1 MRITFAVTLLLL
13 ACGSPVT
20 PWDAGFDA
28 GLPAPTDAGLPDA
41 GQDAGSEDAGVDAG
55 QPPRWVLPPAGLQA
69 SELGRLVNTNDP
81 LSVTLADRYMQAR
94 GIPLEHR
101 IELSFPVTPVMSV
114 ADFVAA
120 KALVDARLDGGIQAL
135 ALTWTSPYRVDC
147 MSVTTA
153 FAITYDAGAFCSTPC
168 AATRPVPT
176 FDVRSHRLRDDFGVL
191 PTMMIAASDAG
202 YGLDLIAR
210 GVASDRTNPPGH
222 GWFVRTTD
230 AARSVRYDDFIL
242 TVNQFL
248 DGGSLA
254 MTYVDD
260 PDATTITGQSGVM
273 FYFTGLASVPA
284 IGTNAYRPGAI
295 CDHLTSYGGQV
306 PNSGQMSAL
315 RWLEAGC
322 TGSYGTVVEPCNF
335 PTKFPRTSVLLKHYF
350 RGEPLIEA
358 YWKSVSMPGEGL
370 FIGEPLARPFD
381 VETTTWDADAG
392 ALTLSTNRL
401 EPGRTYAIEASD
413 ALDGGW
419 VQVQTGVRIGTPRRV
434 TLMVQPATA
443 LYYRL
448 VP

>member
-1 MRITFAVTLLLL
+1 MRTTFAVTLLLV
-13 ACGSPVT
+13 ACGAPVT
-20 PWDAGFDA
+20 PLDA
-28 GLPAPTDAGLPDA
+28 GLPVEDDAGLPDA
-41 GQDAGSEDAGVDAG
+41 GLDAGVEDAGFDAG
-55 QPPRWVLPPAGLQA
+55 VVPRWVLPPAGLAA
-69 SELGRLVNTNDP
+69 SELGVLVNTNDP
-81 LSVTLADRYMQAR
+81 LSVALADRYVQAR
-94 GIPLEHR
+94 GIPPEHR
-101 IELSFPVTPVMSV
+101 IELTFPVTPVMSV
-114 ADFVAA
+114 ANFMAA

-135 ALTWTSPYRVDC
+135 ALTWTHPYRVDC

-168 AATRPVPT
+168 SATRPVPT
-176 FDVRSHRLRDDFGVL
+176 FDARSHRLYDDFGVL

-210 GVASDRTNPPGH
+210 GVASDRTNPMGN

-230 AARSVRYDDFIL
+230 TARSVRFGDFIT
-242 TVNQFL
+242 TVNQFR

-254 MTYVDD
+254 MSYVDD
-260 PDATTITGQSGVM
+260 AGSITGESDVM
-273 FYFTGLASVPA
+273 FYFTGLASVPG
-284 IGTNAYRPGAI
+284 IGSNTYRPGAI
-295 CDHLTSYGGQV
+295 CDHLTSFGGQV

-335 PTKFPRTSVLLKHYF
+335 TTKFPQTSVLLKHYF

-381 VETTTWDADAG
+381 LETTSWDADAG
-392 ALTLSTNRL
+392 ALSLSTNRL
-401 EPGRTYAIEASD
+401 EPGRTYAIEGSD

-419 VQVQTGVRIGTPRRV
+419 VQVQTGARIATPRRV
-434 TLMVQPATA
+434 TLTVQPATW

>member
-13 ACGSPVT
+13 ACGAPVT
-20 PWDAGFDA
+20 TMDAGFDA
-28 GLPAPTDAGLPDA
+28 GVPVEEDAGVRDA
-41 GQDAGSEDAGVDAG
+41 GHDAGSEDAGFDAG
-55 QPPRWVLPPAGLQA
+55 QPPSWVLPPAGLQA
-69 SELGRLVNTNDP
+69 SELGVLVNTNDP

-94 GIPLEHR
+94 GIPYEHR
-101 IELSFPVTPVMSV
+101 VDLSFPVTPVMSV

-120 KALVDARLDGGIQAL
+120 KAVVDARLDGGIQAL

-168 AATRPVPT
+168 AATRAVPT
-176 FDVRSHRLRDDFGVL
+176 FDARSHRLRDDFGVL

-202 YGLDLIAR
+202 YGLDLISR
-210 GVASDRTNPPGH
+210 GVASDRANPTGH

-230 AARSVRYDDFIL
+230 AARSVRFADFIG
-242 TVNQFL
+242 TVNQFV

-254 MTYVDD
+254 MSYVDD
-260 PDATTITGQSGVM
+260 GGSITGQSDVM
-273 FYFTGLASVPA
+273 FYFTGLASVPGIA
-284 IGTNAYRPGAI
+284 TNTYRPGAV

-335 PTKFPRTSVLLKHYF
+335 PTKFPQTSVFVKHYF

-381 VETTTWDADAG
+381 VETTSWDADAG

-419 VQVQTGVRIGTPRRV
+419 VQVQTGVRIATPRRV
-434 TLMVQPATA
+434 TLTVQPATA

-448 VP
+448 MP